1 MSIQTSLVEPLPCGE
16 GSRGNADERED
27 MLSNLDTSVPL
38 LEEFP
43 RQCIILKTQAR
54 MTPLPLMSV
63 PAPRSSVVKIDL

>member
-16 GSRGNADERED
+16 GSRGNADER